1 MLQLPTVEQS
11 IRASVCLPAGSAK
24 KATRTS
30 ANFETMFEWLY
41 DEKMKESTKRLRL
54 IRRARRNDSGAA
66 GVFDDAI
73 AAMEQSHCADKKLEE
88 KKAKLQ
94 DNQKIDYPQ
103 VDIID
108 GLSSSSFPLDIDR
121 YFSQVIAE
129 AKKAGNFERASYL
142 LDRRNKKLT
151 NLKRDHQVVYEDQK
165 QSGLWHLRVEAAAA
179 ANVANRLTSEASET
193 KLRTAAGCVAA
204 AKFLGVLCQEN
215 IRHRNNLNA
224 FVVGGLSKRLV
235 ECLSSLEGR
244 AR

>member
-1 MLQLPTVEQS
+1 MLQLPTVKQS

-88 KKAKLQ
+88 KKANLP
-94 DNQKIDYPQ
+94 DNQKIAYAE
-103 VDIID
+103 VSINA
-108 GLSSSSFPLDIDR
+108 LTSHSHPLDVDR
-121 YFSQVIAE
+121 YFSHWIKEAE
-129 AKKAGNFERASYL
+129 KQGNLTLASCL
-142 LDRRNKKLT
+142 LDRRNQKLK
-151 NLKRDHQVVYEDQK
+151 NLKRDHRVVYENQK
-165 QSGLWHLRVEAAAA
+165 QSGLWQLRVEAAAA
-179 ANVANRLTSEASET
+179 ANVANRLTIEASET
-193 KLRTAAGCVAA
+193 KLRTAADCAA
-204 AKFLGVLCQEN
+204 AARFLGVLCREYTY
-215 IRHRNNLNA
+215 HREDLNA
-224 FVVGGLSKRLV
+224 YVVSRLSRRLV